1 MEFLPKRSPCLTF
14 QCVFVLIFWIGL
26 ICIAETKAGGEFGE
40 LLRRGGSEQREF
52 DYFKLSLQWPGTF
65 CRKTRHCCSSNGCCR
80 GSNSPAEFTIHG
92 LWPDYNDGTW
102 PACCSGKR
110 FDVKEISTLR
120 DDLNKYWPSLS
131 CGSSSNCHGGK
142 GLFWE
147 HEITNIVSIF
157 LPYLIGTTLM
167 TVGCVVEK
175 HGTCSSA
182 VTGNEYDYFVTALNI
197 YFHYNVTEVLIN
209 EGYVASD
216 SEKYPLGGIISAV
229 QNAFHLTPEVQC
241 TGDSVEEL
249 RLCFYK
255 DFKPRDCANDTNSL
269 SSMVNAKGSCPN
281 YVRLPA
287 YFSLRNGIN
296 RIGESQSPSL
306 SSI

>member
-1 MEFLPKRSPCLTF
+1 MSIFNTHLHRQTRERCDSSAIAMDSLPTRSLRLTVH
-14 QCVFVLIFWIGL
+14 CVFVLIFWIRL
-26 ICIAETKAGGEFGE
+26 LCVAETNAGGDFGE
-40 LLRRGGSEQREF
+40 MLRKGGSKQREF
-52 DYFKLSLQWPGTF
+52 DYFKLALQWPGTF
-65 CRKTRHCCSSNGCCR
+65 CRKTHRCCSSNGCCR

-110 FDVKEISTLR
+110 FDVKEISTLL

-147 HEITNIVSIF
+147 HEW
-157 LPYLIGTTLM
+157 
-167 TVGCVVEK
+167 EK

-182 VTGNEYDYFVTALNI
+182 VTGNEYDYFVTALNT

-216 SEKYPLGGIISAV
+216 SEKYPLGGIISAI
-229 QNAFHLTPEVQC
+229 QNAFHLTPELEC

-255 DFKPRDCANDTNSL
+255 DFKPRDCANDSNSL
-269 SSMVNAKGSCPN
+269 SSMVNSKKSCPN

-287 YFSLRNGIN
+287 FVSLTHGNNI
-296 RIGESQSPSL
+296 IDASESPSL